1 MNRKSPTAHASE
13 NKIGLIKKGND
24 TNNWI
29 ILEKNNIKR
38 WYLLGK
44 YKKYYTMDNGT
55 NKYKIII
62 NDKNIYVFYDEPEYQ
77 TLAYNIKNYKNIF
90 IGKNTKKYRIYDKD
104 YLGSSVLV
112 EIKKNVYVFI
122 GSSIIQFNTKEP
134 IIEFHSI
141 MGNNFVVYPFA
152 LTNDYAYLILENAY
166 IERDFND
173 NEPYE
178 VYYDFKKKWNRKSY
192 NYKTINIHK

>member
-1 MNRKSPTAHASE
+1 MNRKSPTSHASE
-13 NKIGLIKKGND
+13 NPVGQIKKGND
-24 TNNWI
+24 KNNWF
-29 ILEKNNIKR
+29 ILEKNNIKK
-38 WYLLGK
+38 WYLLGE

-62 NDKNIYVFYDEPEYQ
+62 NDKNIYVFYGEPEYE
-77 TLAYNIKNYKNIF
+77 TLVYNIKNYKNIF

-104 YLGSSVLV
+104 YTGSSVLV
-112 EIKKNVYVFI
+112 EIKKNVYIFI
-122 GSSIIQFNTKEP
+122 GSSIIQFKTNEP
-134 IIEFHSI
+134 ITEFNSI

-152 LTNDYAYLILENAY
+152 LTNNYAYLIIENVY
-166 IERDFND
+166 LERDFD
-173 NEPYE
+173 DKEPYE

>member
-1 MNRKSPTAHASE
+1 MYSV
-13 NKIGLIKKGND
+13 GQIKKGND
-24 TNNWI
+24 INNWI
-29 ILEKNNIKR
+29 ILEKNNVKR

-62 NDKNIYVFYDEPEYQ
+62 NDKNIYVFYDEPEYE
-77 TLAYNIKNYKNIF
+77 TLVYNIKNYKNIF
-90 IGKNTKKYRIYDKD
+90 IGKNTKKYRIYDKI

-112 EIKKNVYVFI
+112 EIKKNSYVFI
-122 GSSIIQFNTKEP
+122 GSSIIQFTTKEP

-152 LTNDYAYLILENAY
+152 LTNDYAYLILENVY
-166 IERDFND
+166 LERDFDD

-192 NYKTINIHK
+192 NYKTINVHK